1 MSDTRFGIIT
11 WADPRTPVREI
22 GDVAREAEAMGF
34 STLWVW
40 DTPIYTK
47 DAYVALT
54 VAAQATEK
62 IRLGPGVSNP
72 LTRHASV
79 IANGIATLDDL
90 SDGRTILGMG
100 RGAPGSANAVGFR
113 TESMARFRERLE
125 GLRDLVSG
133 EEVRVGQSGGYRVHS
148 VERRIPI
155 YLSVWGPKMIQMA
168 GELAEGALIAGPSDA
183 DAMASKIRRLRGA
196 EEAADRCPGEVEAH
210 VQLTISWDDDP
221 AAAIERVRPVVTY
234 QLRRAPA
241 SWREET
247 PSLLR
252 EEVAAIRGAK
262 SFGRSPSAGE
272 GGLASD
278 ALVRHAAIVGRVA
291 ECRERVREIVT
302 LGPEEVT
309 FRLPAENRM
318 ATLKGLGE
326 VVWGV

>member
-1 MSDTRFGIIT
+1 
-11 WADPRTPVREI
+11 
-22 GDVAREAEAMGF
+22 MGF

-54 VAAQATEK
+54 VAAQSTEK

-90 SDGRTILGMG
+90 SNGRTVLGMG

-133 EEVRVGQSGGYRVHS
+133 EEVRVGRSGGYRVHA

-168 GELAEGALIAGPSDA
+168 GEIAEGALIAGPSDA
-183 DAMASKIRRLRGA
+183 GGNGIQDST
-196 EEAADRCPGEVEAH
+196 AA
-210 VQLTISWDDDP
+210 
-221 AAAIERVRPVVTY
+221 
-234 QLRRAPA
+234 
-241 SWREET
+241 
-247 PSLLR
+247 
-252 EEVAAIRGAK
+252 
-262 SFGRSPSAGE
+262 
-272 GGLASD
+272 
-278 ALVRHAAIVGRVA
+278 
-291 ECRERVREIVT
+291 
-302 LGPEEVT
+302 
-309 FRLPAENRM
+309 
-318 ATLKGLGE
+318 
-326 VVWGV
+326 